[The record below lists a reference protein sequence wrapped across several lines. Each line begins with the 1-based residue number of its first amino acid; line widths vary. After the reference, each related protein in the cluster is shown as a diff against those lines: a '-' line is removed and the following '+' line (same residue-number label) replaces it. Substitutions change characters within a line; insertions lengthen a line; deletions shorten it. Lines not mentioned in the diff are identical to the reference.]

1 MMTMPSRAFTN
12 QPTTKN
18 VVEATTRAQLDA
30 QEVASFYTM
39 ADTATVT
46 TIAVADSAVAT
57 ATRTRRR
64 GRRASMA

>member
-30 QEVASFYTM
+30 QEVASFYTT
-39 ADTATVT
+39 DTTVT
-46 TIAVADSAVAT
+46 AIAAADSVVA
-57 ATRTRRR
+57 AAARTRRR